1 MCKCALRLLRARRW
15 LAVTA
20 WTPPRPASRLPTQG
34 CARRPLHWNPRRC
47 LQRFTQRSPSQLPT
61 QESSHSLCGPGVRAQ
76 RGRVLC
82 GAVGSAEAPR
92 GTHSQAQSPAG
103 CRCRLPQ
110 FSPRGSPNEAAPASR
125 GGRGQPGGAALP
137 YRGHT
142 ARAAQHRRLFCRLE
156 AGGRSARGPA
166 EGSQEAVRTWGR
178 RDGGPP
184 SARRPFPHLPGLR
197 HPALRHP
204 ALRCP
209 TPRCPAHPTVP
220 APGAPPALTLLA
232 WDSRHDAHWASGR
245 LGALSAP
252 LLKPRV
258 PL

>member
-1 MCKCALRLLRARRW
+1 MWASAWSSMCKCALRLLRARRW

-47 LQRFTQRSPSQLPT
+47 LQRFTQRSPSRPPT

-166 EGSQEAVRTWGR
+166 EGSQEAVRTWER
-178 RDGGPP
+178 RDGGP
-184 SARRPFPHLPGLR
+184 RR
-197 HPALRHP
+197 
-204 ALRCP
+204 
-209 TPRCPAHPTVP
+209 
-220 APGAPPALTLLA
+220 PGAPFHTSPDSGTLPSGTLPSSTLPSGTLPSAALPPAALRTPL
-232 WDSRHDAHWASGR
+232 SRPR
-245 LGALSAP
+245 ALRQ
-252 LLKPRV
+252 L
-258 PL
+258 